1 MKGWRKCL
9 LGDIITFQRGYDLPK
24 SKMVPGKYPV
34 IGSNGVIGFHNEYT
48 TEAPSITIGRSGN
61 TGNPF
66 IVYGRSWSHNTTLYV
81 KEFKG
86 SDPIFIYYLLK
97 HLNLGSF
104 SGGSAVPTLNRNHIH
119 TLEVFVPP
127 LVEQIKIG
135 RILRIIDDKIAT
147 NNAINQ
153 HLEQIAKAIFRSWFE
168 DFEPF
173 SGQMPK
179 SWTTSKA
186 EDFFAIT
193 IGRTPPRKEA
203 KWFSTNPED
212 VVWVSIADM
221 GKCGVFISGSSE
233 YLTREA
239 VSAFNIQIVPSGTVL
254 VSFKLTIGRVTIAD
268 GEMATNEAIAHF
280 RYQNKSLREYLYCYL
295 KAFDY
300 QSLGNTSSIATAVNS
315 KTIKTMPFVMP
326 DDETVE
332 QFHSITEP
340 LFEKIRSNLREN
352 THLAA
357 IRDALLPRLM
367 SGELSAPAL
376 ENIT

>member
-1 MKGWRKCL
+1 MKCKLSDVCT
-9 LGDIITFQRGYDLPK
+9 IKY
-24 SKMVPGKYPV
+24 GKDHK
-34 IGSNGVIGFHNEYT
+34 GLSD
-48 TEAPSITIGRSGN
+48 GN
-61 TGNPF
+61 IP
-66 IVYGRSWSHNTTLYV
+66 VYG
-81 KEFKG
+81 
-86 SDPIFIYYLLK
+86 
-97 HLNLGSF
+97 
-104 SGGSAVPTLNRNHIH
+104 SGGIMRYVDTALYNKKSVLIPRKGTLGNLFFVEEPFWTVDTLFYTEIDESKIVPEYLYYQLKTVDLAGMNVGTAVPSLTTGVLNEIE
-119 TLEVFVPP
+119 LELPP
-127 LVEQIKIG
+127 LDEQKTIAG
-135 RILRIIDDKIAT
+135 TLRAFDDKIAA
-147 NNAINQ
+147 NNAVSE
-153 HLEQIAKAIFRSWFE
+153 HLEEMAQALFRSWFE

-173 SGQMPK
+173 GGRMPK
-179 SWTTSKA
+179 SWTTGKA

-280 RYQNKSLREYLYCYL
+280 RYQNHTLREYLYCYL

-367 SGELSAPAL
+367 SGELSVAELGAFRIL
-376 ENIT
+376 RG